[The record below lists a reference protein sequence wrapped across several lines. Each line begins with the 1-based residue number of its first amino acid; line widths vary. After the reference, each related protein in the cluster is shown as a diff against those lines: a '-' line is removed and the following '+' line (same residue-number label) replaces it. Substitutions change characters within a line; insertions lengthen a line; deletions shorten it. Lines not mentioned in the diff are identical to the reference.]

1 MSELD
6 NFTPELTA
14 DGSFTFF
21 SQEFG
26 ESFHSHYGAKQESFL
41 KFVEP
46 TQLVVKAKCKSVLR
60 LLDVCY
66 GLGYNTA
73 AALQTI
79 WSVNP
84 DCDVEVIG
92 LEINTVVPQSA
103 IAHQLYENW
112 NYEYINIL
120 KNLAYEQKIQTN
132 RLKAMLLIGDARNT
146 IQQVYASGFQTDA
159 IFLDPFSPPQCPQ
172 LWTIEFMQ
180 WLALCLQNDGIL
192 ATYSC
197 AAAVRTALLAAGL
210 QIGSTPPVGR
220 RSPGTVA
227 AHKEDSGTEGRNDR
241 SSIVDKFSAL
251 PHLLVSKSLPLLC
264 QPEIEHLQT
273 RAAIPYRD
281 PQLTDST
288 EVILRRRQQEQ
299 QASSLEPT
307 SRWRKRWHSERIKI
321 CVN

>member
-1 MSELD
+1 MSESD

-26 ESFHSHYGAKQESFL
+26 EAFHSHYGARQESFL

-46 TQLVVKAKCKSVLR
+46 TQLALKAKYKPMLR

-84 DCDVEVIG
+84 NCYVEVIG
-92 LEINTVVPQSA
+92 LEINTAVPQSA
-103 IAHQLYENW
+103 IAHRLFENW
-112 NYEYINIL
+112 DYEYTNIL
-120 KNLAYEQKIQTN
+120 SQLAYEQKVRTN
-132 RLKAMLLIGDARNT
+132 RLQATLLIDDART
-146 IQQVYASGFQTDA
+146 TVQEVYGLGFQADA

-172 LWTIEFMQ
+172 LWTVEFIQ
-180 WLALCLQNDGIL
+180 QLTLCLQNDGIL

-197 AAAVRTALLAAGL
+197 AAAVRTALLTAGL

-227 AHKEDSGTEGRNDR
+227 AYKEKTATRKVTDTESASLRT
-241 SSIVDKFSAL
+241 FSLSQAEKE
-251 PHLLVSKSLPLLC
+251 HLL
-264 QPEIEHLQT
+264 T

-281 PQLTDST
+281 PQLKDSA
-288 EVILRRRQQEQ
+288 EAILKRRQLEQ

-307 SRWRKRWHSERIKI
+307 SRWRKRWHRESHSF
-321 CVN
+321 

>member
-1 MSELD
+1 MSESD

-26 ESFHSHYGAKQESFL
+26 EAFHSHYGARQESFL

-46 TQLVVKAKCKSVLR
+46 TQLALKAKYKPMLR

-84 DCDVEVIG
+84 NCYVEVIG
-92 LEINTVVPQSA
+92 LEINTAVPQSA
-103 IAHQLYENW
+103 IAHRLFENW
-112 NYEYINIL
+112 DYEYTNIL
-120 KNLAYEQKIQTN
+120 SQLAYEQKVQTN
-132 RLKAMLLIGDARNT
+132 RLQATLLIGDART
-146 IQQVYASGFQTDA
+146 TVQEVYGLGFQADA

-172 LWTIEFMQ
+172 LWTVEFIQ
-180 WLALCLQNDGIL
+180 QLTLCLQNDGIL

-197 AAAVRTALLAAGL
+197 AAAVRTALLTAGL

-227 AHKEDSGTEGRNDR
+227 VYKEKTASVSLRT
-241 SSIVDKFSAL
+241 FSLSQAEKE
-251 PHLLVSKSLPLLC
+251 HLL
-264 QPEIEHLQT
+264 T

-281 PQLTDST
+281 PLLKDSA
-288 EVILRRRQQEQ
+288 EAILKRRQLEQ

-307 SRWRKRWHSERIKI
+307 SRWRKRWYRESHSF
-321 CVN
+321 

>member
-1 MSELD
+1 MSESD

-26 ESFHSHYGAKQESFL
+26 EAFHSHYGARQESFL

-46 TQLVVKAKCKSVLR
+46 TQLALKAKYKPILR

-84 DCDVEVIG
+84 NCYVEVIG
-92 LEINTVVPQSA
+92 LEINTAVPQSA
-103 IAHQLYENW
+103 IAHRLFENW
-112 NYEYINIL
+112 NYEYTNIL
-120 KNLAYEQKIQTN
+120 SQLAYEQKVQTN
-132 RLKAMLLIGDARNT
+132 RLQAMLLIGDART
-146 IQQVYASGFQTDA
+146 TVQEVYGLGFQADA

-172 LWTIEFMQ
+172 LWTVEFIQ
-180 WLALCLQNDGIL
+180 QLTLCLQKDGIL

-197 AAAVRTALLAAGL
+197 AAAVRTALLTAGL

-227 AHKEDSGTEGRNDR
+227 ASKEKTASASLR
-241 SSIVDKFSAL
+241 KFSLSQAEKE
-251 PHLLVSKSLPLLC
+251 HLL
-264 QPEIEHLQT
+264 T

-281 PQLTDST
+281 PQLKDSA
-288 EVILRRRQQEQ
+288 EAILKRRQLEQ

-307 SRWRKRWHSERIKI
+307 SRWRKRWYRESHSF
-321 CVN
+321 